1 MKAAFSHSF
10 ELPITKKKEV
20 VVVGGGPAG
29 CLAALA
35 ARRNGA
41 DTLLIERDSYLGG
54 MMTGGFV
61 NSMHGFRLTKEYTKY
76 LPTSSWE
83 HPLLIKGI
91 SLEVLNR
98 LAQMG
103 GTIDQDH
110 AEPSQRELFDPEIMK
125 YVLDDMMEEAGI
137 EVLYNTFAF
146 DAVLENDVL

>member
-10 ELPITKKKEV
+10 ELPVTKKKKV

-61 NSMHGFRLTKEYTKY
+61 NSMHGFRLTKDYIKY
-76 LPTSSWE
+76 FPTSSWE
-83 HPLLIKGI
+83 HPLVIKGI
-91 SLEVLNR
+91 SLEVVNR
-98 LAQMG
+98 LAEDGWNDRSGPSGPQSA
-103 GTIDQDH
+103 GTVR
-110 AEPSQRELFDPEIMK
+110 P
-125 YVLDDMMEEAGI
+125 
-137 EVLYNTFAF
+137 
-146 DAVLENDVL
+146 